1 MSAVSRSLPAMAGFG
16 QDIGRDLV
24 EVSDD
29 PDVLD
34 TTGRWAVVQTFEGG
48 LRCARFA
55 NWSHAPAEAS
65 EVGVWSGPG
74 KQSWRTSLSRDAF
87 LAGVGQIRA
96 EIAAGSVY
104 QVNLCRTIS
113 AELKHPGK
121 ADPVALAQRI
131 QSGNPAP
138 FAGFLRLP
146 NYGVVTASPEL
157 FLARDGAAVHTGP
170 IKGTGLNLAA
180 MGAKDHAENI
190 MIVDLM
196 RNDLAKICE
205 PGSIQVPRL
214 VHPEEH
220 PGLVH
225 LVSDIIGNLRPGAS
239 WRQIFQALA
248 PAGSVSGAPKQAALG
263 VIQDLEPAPRGPY
276 CGVIGWVDADNQT
289 ARLAVGIRTFWL
301 ESGPMLRFGTGAG
314 ITWGSDPESEWEET
328 ELKARRLLSLAQAV
342 G

>member
-1 MSAVSRSLPAMAGFG
+1 MSAFSRTLPAIAGFG
-16 QDIGRDLV
+16 PQIGRDLL
-24 EVSDD
+24 EMSDD
-29 PDVLD
+29 PAVLD
-34 TTGRWAVVQTFEGG
+34 TTGRWAVVQTFEGK

-55 NWSHAPAEAS
+55 NWSQSPPETHEI
-65 EVGVWSGPG
+65 GVWSGPQM
-74 KQSWRTSLSRDAF
+74 QSWQTSLDRATF
-87 LAGVGQIRA
+87 LAGVREIRSR
-96 EIAAGSVY
+96 IAAGSVY

-113 AELKHPGK
+113 ADLEHPDL
-121 ADPVALAQRI
+121 ADPLALAQRV

-146 NYGVVTASPEL
+146 GCGVVTASPEL
-157 FLARDGAAVHTGP
+157 FLARDGAAVQTGP
-170 IKGTGLNLAA
+170 IKGTGLNRAA

-196 RNDLAKICE
+196 RNDLAQICE

-225 LVSDIIGNLRPGAS
+225 LVSDIIGNLRPEAT
-239 WRQIFQALA
+239 WAQILQALA
-248 PAGSVSGAPKQAALG
+248 PAGSVSGAPKHAALG
-263 VIQDLEPAPRGPY
+263 VISALEPVPRGPY
-276 CGVIGWVDADNQT
+276 CGVIGWVDADTQT

-301 ESGPMLRFGTGAG
+301 EPDARLRFGTGAG